1 MVHLDMSFVVGVTPS
16 MAKKQKQ
23 HHSYEIV
30 DGDEVQVESHQQQRK
45 HATRGAGSEGDA
57 FPDEATDDSEYTL
70 VNSADGYAVYC
81 SNSDPGDTSS
91 ASWGS
96 SSGSPSPSLETPEVV
111 QSDSDRER
119 HSSSD
124 WISGSKEEGGGGS
137 GSICDS
143 QCSGITSLDGN
154 RDAGEAMM
162 F

>member
-1 MVHLDMSFVVGVTPS
+1 MSFVVGVTPS

-30 DGDEVQVESHQQQRK
+30 DGDELQVESHQQQRK

-81 SNSDPGDTSS
+81 SDHGDTTTS

-96 SSGSPSPSLETPEVV
+96 GSGSPSPSLETPEVV
-111 QSDSDRER
+111 QSDSGRER
-119 HSSSD
+119 RSSSD
-124 WISGSKEEGGGGS
+124 WIGGSKEEGSGS

-143 QCSGITSLDGN
+143 QCSGITSLDEN
-154 RDAGEAMM
+154 RDAGEAIM